1 MKVEEPAGAVQPIK
15 SHRLSVL
22 LVDDQPMVGEAVK
35 RMLSDQ
41 KDIDFHYCSDP
52 SKAIEMASQIEPTVI
67 LQDLIMPE
75 IDGLTL
81 VKFFRANPVT
91 SSVPLIVLSSREEPD
106 IKSKAFGLG
115 ANDYMVKLPDKLEVV
130 ARIRYHSNAY
140 INLIERNEAYQ
151 ALLESQSALKA
162 ELNEAEK
169 YVTSLL
175 PQKLDSE
182 ELKTDWV
189 FTSSTDLGGDAFG
202 YHWLDD
208 ENFAIYLLDVCGH
221 GVGAALLSV
230 SAINVLRS
238 QSLPGVDFLQPDT
251 VLSGMNEA
259 FQMEKQN
266 GMYFTFWYG
275 VYNKPSRTLKFSS
288 GGHPPAVLI
297 SHDKLSQLATPG
309 MVVGGMPGCEFKAAS
324 IKVNPGNKLYVFSDG
339 AFEIQYKN
347 SEKMMSFDE
356 FINELNTP
364 ARSGLTKVESMV
376 RFSKAAQAKEVFD
389 DDFSLVEIL
398 FK

>member
-1 MKVEEPAGAVQPIK
+1 M
-15 SHRLSVL
+15 VL
-22 LVDDQPMVGEAVK
+22 LIDDQNMVGEAVK
-35 RMLSDQ
+35 RMLADQ

-52 SKAIEMASQIEPTVI
+52 SRAIETAGKVRPTVI

-91 SSVPLIVLSSREEPD
+91 SNVPLIVLSSREEPD
-106 IKSKAFGLG
+106 IKSQAFALG

-130 ARIRYHSNAY
+130 ARIRYHSKAY
-140 INLIERNEAYQ
+140 INFIERNEAYQ
-151 ALLESQSALKA
+151 ALVESQAALKA

-175 PQKLDSE
+175 PKKLNTEIIS
-182 ELKTDWV
+182 TDWI

-202 YHWLDD
+202 YHWLDED
-208 ENFAIYLLDVCGH
+208 NFAIYLLDVCGH

-238 QSLPGVDFLQPDT
+238 QSLPGVEFTKPDT

-259 FQMEKQN
+259 FDMDKQN

-275 VYNKPSRTLKFSS
+275 VYNKTTHELKYSS

-297 SHDKLSQLATPG
+297 KNHSLHQLATPG
-309 MVVGGMPGCEFKAAS
+309 MVVGGMSGGKFQADS
-324 IKVNPGNKLYVFSDG
+324 IKVDKNDKLYVFSDG

-347 SEKMMSFDE
+347 SGEMMTFEE
-356 FINELNTP
+356 FIEELNTP
-364 ARSGLTKVESMV
+364 PHTGQSKVESMV
-376 RFSKAAQAKEVFD
+376 QFAKAAQAKEVFE